1 MASGLTP
8 WMVSN
13 SAEQVACVPL
23 EEEQQGAPLWP
34 DKKAGGALPS
44 ISCGGRQEQLE
55 CGMIRNFIKSKKYNI
70 RIN

>member
-23 EEEQQGAPLWP
+23 EDEQQGAPLWP

-44 ISCGGRQEQLE
+44 VSCGGRQEQLKL
-55 CGMIRNFIKSKKYNI
+55 GILLRVKNI
-70 RIN
+70 I